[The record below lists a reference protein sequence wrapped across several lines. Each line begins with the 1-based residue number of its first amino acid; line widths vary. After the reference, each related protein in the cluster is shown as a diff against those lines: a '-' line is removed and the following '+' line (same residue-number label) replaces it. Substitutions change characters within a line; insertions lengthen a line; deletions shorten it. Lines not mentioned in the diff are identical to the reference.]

1 MPKNPTPN
9 PTTRPTTRPTPLRLL
24 PQPDPTLA
32 GVFAETLDMEL
43 PELDARDRARVVAT
57 VLGLLVTTQKEHQ
70 PTRYAMS
77 VLLATP
83 CRRCARAIGWDPF
96 EQGWLHYTGARCC
109 TPDAVLAHDSELA
122 RRMFAADRAADR
134 AQTEHDTALAAD
146 DPVAAAQATA
156 RGALATAL
164 AGQLAGHLHATP

>member
-1 MPKNPTPN
+1 MPTPT
-9 PTTRPTTRPTPLRLL
+9 PTPPTRATPLRLL

-32 GVFAETLDMEL
+32 GVIAETLDLEL
-43 PELDARDRARVVAT
+43 PELDARDRARVAAT
-57 VLGLLVTTQKEHQ
+57 VLGLLVTNQDEHQ
-70 PTRYAMS
+70 PTRYAMT

-96 EQGWLHYTGARCC
+96 AQGWLHYTGDRAC
-109 TPDAVLAHDSELA
+109 TPDAVLAHDSDLA
-122 RRMFAADRAADR
+122 RRMFAADRAADQ

-146 DPVAAAQATA
+146 NPAGAAQAAA
-156 RGALATAL
+156 RGALATTL